1 MYEDREIPSA
11 SVHEEQIRTTKS
23 RKGFNYSPSE
33 FFDVTNAFR
42 LMSFLLRMLLCEFS
56 GERCKK
62 ASVEIGLN
70 LN

>member
-1 MYEDREIPSA
+1 MCEDREIPSA

-42 LMSFLLRMLLCEFS
+42 LMSFLLRMLLCEFFRRTLQKSVS
-56 GERCKK
+56 GDWP
-62 ASVEIGLN
+62 
-70 LN
+70 